1 MVYIKLKYFTL
12 RGPIPGL
19 SPHIFFGN
27 LLQSGLLLGKRSA
40 SDVYISFKKR
50 FGDIYQYWLG
60 FMRFIVV
67 HDIDDV
73 QYVLTHRNIYDQGQ
87 VSLIGLVI
95 TSIYSF
101 WLLGFKFK
109 RHGTLTMPL
118 FRRSKIISNINTIVD
133 STDKLLDRW
142 RARPHN
148 QVHTDVVEQCQNLL
162 LEIFGLIA
170 FDYNLET
177 LDNKYSSNNN
187 ELTEAL
193 LDIMS
198 TFKMAIYAPSFVSII
213 YMKLNTRFQR
223 ARATVERHF
232 HKMIEQELAESPES
246 RAQRKKTSLIASLV
260 NSLQADEKVEARKK
274 EEDKRGL
281 SRKEV
286 FDEVLMFLIAGYE
299 TTSTALAWSIY
310 HLSKQQR
317 VQQKIK
323 AELME
328 NNGGQHLS
336 LDYLDSLIYLDCF
349 INEVLRYSPTIDS
362 TCRSVT
368 VDDCLPKS
376 GTRLYKGDQVLIP
389 TSSLARDRRHWKI
402 DPELFYPERFLDEDK
417 NHHPYAFLA
426 FGGGHRQ
433 CLGQDLAL
441 FELKVILA
449 RMLQQMTIGDG
460 GPEVNAGGF
469 IQKLTLIPK
478 HVGVTIEFH

>member
-19 SPHIFFGN
+19 SPHFIFGN
-27 LLQSGLLLGKRSA
+27 LIQSGLLLGKRSA
-40 SDVYISFKKR
+40 SDVCISFKER
-50 FGDIYQYWLG
+50 FGDTYQYWLG
-60 FMRFIVV
+60 FMRFIAV

-87 VSLIGLVI
+87 VSLITLVI
-95 TSIYSF
+95 TNIYSF
-101 WLLGFKFK
+101 LLLGFKFK
-109 RHGTLTMPL
+109 RHGALTMPL
-118 FRRSKIISNINTIVD
+118 FRRSKIISNINTVVD
-133 STDKLLDRW
+133 GTDKLLDRW
-142 RARPHN
+142 RARPHD
-148 QVHTDVVEQCQNLL
+148 QVNTDVVEQCQNLL

-177 LDNKYSSNNN
+177 VDSKYSSNNN
-187 ELTEAL
+187 ELTKAL
-193 LDIMS
+193 LDMMS
-198 TFKMAIYAPSFVSII
+198 TFKMALYAPSFVSII

-232 HKMIEQELAESPES
+232 NKMIEQELAESPDS

-260 NSLQADEKVEARKK
+260 NSLQPDEKAEAKKK
-274 EEDKRGL
+274 EEDKR
-281 SRKEV
+281 
-286 FDEVLMFLIAGYE
+286 
-299 TTSTALAWSIY
+299 
-310 HLSKQQR
+310 
-317 VQQKIK
+317 
-323 AELME
+323 
-328 NNGGQHLS
+328 
-336 LDYLDSLIYLDCF
+336 
-349 INEVLRYSPTIDS
+349 VLRYSPTIDS

-402 DPELFYPERFLDEDK
+402 DPELFYPERFLNEDK
-417 NHHPYAFLA
+417 NHHPYAFLP

-433 CLGQDLAL
+433 CLGRELAL
-441 FELKVILA
+441 FELKVIIA
-449 RMLQQMTIGDG
+449 RMLQQITIGDG
-460 GPEVNAGGF
+460 GPEVNSGGF